1 MTALLKR
8 YFPQALDGRGDWRQR
23 AACEFLPAGPTLEA
37 GPRVQRVAWK
47 DFYDGHRRLAA
58 PERVDRFRQID
69 QAQPPTRDPA
79 PVEASAL
86 MVLGLAEQRSAVMTV
101 ITRLESELE
110 KLFAQHP
117 DLMESLPG
125 AGEALAPRPV
135 TAFGSARSR
144 YDSAQDLQKFSGAP
158 VTEQSGKKK

>member
-1 MTALLKR
+1 LGRTHADRLRAWPPDDALTRQRRLRVEHRRMTAADRTRLTNRLTALLKR

-86 MVLGLAEQRSAVMTV
+86 MALGLAEQRSAVMTV

-110 KLFAQHP
+110 N
-117 DLMESLPG
+117 SLPST
-125 AGEALAPRPV
+125 P
-135 TAFGSARSR
+135 T
-144 YDSAQDLQKFSGAP
+144 
-158 VTEQSGKKK
+158 